1 MKITARW
8 REWASNLSPQRL
20 RDLHDGIKTDLL
32 VFGAITEADQFLL
45 KLTTQELEMRYGK

>member
-1 MKITARW
+1 MKVTARW
-8 REWASNLSPQRL
+8 REWAANLSPQRL

-45 KLTTQELEMRYGK
+45 KLTTQEIESRYAK